1 MYQCDAPETPVAT
14 TATPADIDADTN
26 LWGLTPTERTPDNY
40 NGATVT
46 DGHIGFG
53 ALQINGP
60 RVAIRL
66 AQKTTTNTRHQYVW
80 SETFLLH

>member
-60 RVAIRL
+60 RVAI
-66 AQKTTTNTRHQYVW
+66 
-80 SETFLLH
+80 SLHPIQRARKLHEHFD